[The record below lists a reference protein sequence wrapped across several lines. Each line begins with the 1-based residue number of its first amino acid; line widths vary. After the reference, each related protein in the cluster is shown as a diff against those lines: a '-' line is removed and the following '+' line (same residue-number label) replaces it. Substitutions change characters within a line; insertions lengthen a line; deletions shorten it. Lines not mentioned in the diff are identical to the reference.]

1 MKTKLIITDIDGV
14 WTDGGMYI
22 TEKGDE
28 FKKFN
33 TSDSLGIIIAK
44 EFKILT
50 CIITGEKTK
59 LLQKRAEKL
68 GVDYV
73 FQGVKNK
80 IKIAEKLINDLNI
93 SFDNVAYIGDDIG
106 DINLL
111 KKVSISACPN
121 QAPDF
126 IKNMVTFISK
136 KNGGDGAFRDF
147 VIKVME
153 LNHINMSQILKQL
166 NNENN

>member
-33 TSDSLGIIIAK
+33 TSDSLGILIAK

-80 IKIAEKLINDLNI
+80 IKITTTP
-93 SFDNVAYIGDDIG
+93 S
-106 DINLL
+106 
-111 KKVSISACPN
+111 
-121 QAPDF
+121 
-126 IKNMVTFISK
+126 
-136 KNGGDGAFRDF
+136 R
-147 VIKVME
+147 
-153 LNHINMSQILKQL
+153 
-166 NNENN
+166 